1 MGKMTDRK
9 TPHWESLKQALG
21 RARKM
26 RVVVGWI
33 GQQAGLGA
41 LHEFGAPK
49 KRIPERS
56 VIRATFD
63 AKRGELAALQAQ
75 LAGQIIAGKTTVER
89 ALGIMGLRFQAWC
102 QQRIGSGGFLAPNAP
117 RTIAR
122 KGSDRPL
129 VDTGQLVQAI
139 TFSVRAG

>member
-9 TPHWESLKQALG
+9 TPQWESLKQALG

-33 GQQAGLGA
+33 GKQAGLGA
-41 LHEFGAPK
+41 LHEFGAPAAG
-49 KRIPERS
+49 IPERS

-63 AKRGELAALQAQ
+63 AKQSELAALQAQ

-89 ALGIMGLRFQAWC
+89 ALGIMGLRFQSWC
-102 QQRIGSGGFLAPNAP
+102 QQRITSGSLAPNAP

-139 TFSVRAG
+139 TFAVRDA